1 MKSNSE
7 FAFIVFL
14 SVYLFF
20 WHTSINLQTIW
31 YLFPPGGILLCYL
44 LFHCLQHSLFY
55 LSIYSRPSI
64 SCLFLVLSMFAR
76 KISRLPYPFFQV
88 TNYRIINALYL
99 MFFIQLSYFIL
110 FISINL
116 YFFSYVYH
124 TFYYFQ
130 FITLYTILSS
140 FLFFVYVL
148 IFPKISHQPN
158 FSSSHLLYLSHQYL
172 YWLFSRLFFTALIIL
187 YNGI

>member
-1 MKSNSE
+1 ML
-7 FAFIVFL
+7 FII
-14 SVYLFF
+14 SLFTTF
-20 WHTSINLQTIW
+20 IILFINLFTTLNF
-31 YLFPPGGILLCYL
+31 LFI
-44 LFHCLQHSLFY
+44 F
-55 LSIYSRPSI
+55 SIKYG
-64 SCLFLVLSMFAR
+64 MFAR

-124 TFYYFQ
+124 TFYYIQ

-187 YNGI
+187 YNGIYFDITFIFFILSNQLI